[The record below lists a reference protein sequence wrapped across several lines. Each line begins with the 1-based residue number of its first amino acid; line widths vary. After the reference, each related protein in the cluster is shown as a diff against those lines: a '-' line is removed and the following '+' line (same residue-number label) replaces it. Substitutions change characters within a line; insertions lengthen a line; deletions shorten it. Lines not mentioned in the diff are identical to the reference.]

1 VRVSADLQANPILD
15 GTTVAALKEILVNLV
30 LNAAQAMSGQEADTQ
45 IQIASREPLIISV
58 TDSGVGIPPTLQSK
72 IFEPFFTTK
81 QRGTGLGLAIV
92 ARRVR
97 EIGGN
102 LSVTSPVNDGRGTR
116 FELVLKLDRS
126 E

>member
-1 VRVSADLQANPILD
+1 MPAND
-15 GTTVAALKEILVNLV
+15 DAK
-30 LNAAQAMSGQEADTQ
+30 Q
-45 IQIASREPLIISV
+45 IHLASTAPLSISI
-58 TDSGVGIPPTLQSK
+58 TDNGIGIPPALQSK

-97 EIGGN
+97 EIGAK
-102 LSVTSPVNDGRGTR
+102 LTVTSPGSDGRGTR
-116 FELVLKLDRS
+116 FELKFVLEIK